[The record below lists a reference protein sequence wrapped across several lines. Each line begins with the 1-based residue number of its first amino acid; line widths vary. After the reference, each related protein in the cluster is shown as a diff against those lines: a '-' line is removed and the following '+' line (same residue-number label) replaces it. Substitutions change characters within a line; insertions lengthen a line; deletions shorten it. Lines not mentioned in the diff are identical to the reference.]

1 MTMVIS
7 HIIIYIHIPSYIM
20 YHHVN
25 YHVSMGAVFQEYDL
39 HMYTDSAIDVQ
50 DGHPIWRLG
59 GACHAAYVRA
69 VWFEMLSIYLSIFLS
84 IYPSIH
90 LYISMFISC
99 HFMSFHVM
107 SCYDV
112 MYVYIYYQRKFHG
125 GKSELRTFTF
135 SLAQRSL
142 CPVGMCLKRS

>member
-1 MTMVIS
+1 
-7 HIIIYIHIPSYIM
+7 M
-20 YHHVN
+20 YPWVLYFKN
-25 YHVSMGAVFQEYDL
+25 MICTCIQTVQSMFRMGIRYGDL
-39 HMYTDSAIDVQ
+39 AARAMRHMFVLFGSKCY
-50 DGHPIWRLG
+50 
-59 GACHAAYVRA
+59 
-69 VWFEMLSIYLSIFLS
+69 LSIYLSIFLS

-107 SCYDV
+107 SFHVMSCYDV

-125 GKSELRTFTF
+125 GNSELRTFTF

>member
-1 MTMVIS
+1 MAIS

-69 VWFEMLSIYLSIFLS
+69 VWFEMLSIY
-84 IYPSIH
+84 IYI
-90 LYISMFISC
+90 YMFISC
-99 HFMSFHVM
+99 HFMSCHFVSCHVTM
-107 SCYDV
+107 LC
-112 MYVYIYYQRKFHG
+112 MCIFIYIIKGSFMEEIPSYGLSH
-125 GKSELRTFTF
+125 SH
-135 SLAQRSL
+135 
-142 CPVGMCLKRS
+142 